1 MPKGSTVS
9 RVALT
14 VICGMALG
22 AGMCAAAALSA
33 TSALGA
39 DAMLRIEVDEAEI
52 FPLSEPPATVI
63 IGNPLVADAT
73 VHHGNLLVIL
83 GKNYGTTN
91 VIVLDRDSRE
101 IANLALNVVTSGT
114 HEVSLFQ
121 GSARTTLNCA
131 PICEAELNVGD
142 AALQFDRIQTQIGT
156 KTGLTGGAV
165 SSGDGGDGE

>member
-1 MPKGSTVS
+1 MPIGRTNP
-9 RVALT
+9 RLT
-14 VICGMALG
+14 LAAIAAMALG
-22 AGMCAAAALSA
+22 AGMCAAAALSP

-39 DAMLRIEVDEAEI
+39 DAMLRIEIDEAEI
-52 FPLSEPPATVI
+52 YPLSEPPATVI

-121 GSARTTLNCA
+121 GSARSTLTCA

-142 AALQFDRIQTQIGT
+142 AAVQFDRIQTQIGT
-156 KTGLTGGAV
+156 KAGLTGGAV
-165 SSGDGGDGE
+165 SSGGGADSE

>member
-1 MPKGSTVS
+1 MPIGRSNPRLTF
-9 RVALT
+9 VAMAA
-14 VICGMALG
+14 VALG

-33 TSALGA
+33 TGALGA
-39 DAMLRIEVDEAEI
+39 DAMLRIEIDEAEI

-131 PICEAELNVGD
+131 PICETELNVGD
-142 AALQFDRIQTQIGT
+142 SIVNFDRIQDQIGKKSGQT
-156 KTGLTGGAV
+156 ANAVSTGG
-165 SSGDGGDGE
+165 GEGE